1 MNVVRTD
8 RNTRWR
14 QISLQCCRLAAL
26 CVTAVLAACS
36 GGGDGSIQ
44 SIGAGQAP
52 DPATVDFPIF
62 YTQRSIP
69 PEQDDL
75 RAMRDFVAGAALFK
89 RDRASPS
96 AAETNITQ
104 RITNDLPYDVKD
116 VDVSADG
123 LRVAFAM
130 RGPLDDGM
138 DEDEGPT
145 WNIWEYELATD
156 TLRRVIPSDIIAEE
170 GQDVSPHYLPD
181 GRIVFSS
188 TRQRQSKAI
197 LLDEGKPQFEAQN
210 EARAEPAFVLHVM
223 NADGS
228 NIKQISFNQSHDL
241 DATVLSNGRVLWTR
255 WDRGPGRDGMH
266 LSLRPIPSP

>member
-1 MNVVRTD
+1 MVRISRYASWQCRTVAVV
-8 RNTRWR
+8 
-14 QISLQCCRLAAL
+14 LAATL
-26 CVTAVLAACS
+26 LAACS
-36 GGGDGSIQ
+36 GGADDSIQ
-44 SIGAGQAP
+44 SVGAGQSP

-62 YTQRSIP
+62 YVKRSIP
-69 PEQDDL
+69 MQPDDL
-75 RAMRDFVAGAALFK
+75 RAVRAFVPGAALLK

-96 AAETNITQ
+96 AAETDITQ
-104 RITNDLPYDVKD
+104 RVTNGEPYDVKD

-130 RGPLDDGM
+130 RGPLADGM

-145 WNIWEYELATD
+145 WNIWEYEIATD
-156 TLRRVIPSDIIAEE
+156 TLKRVIPSDIIAEE

-197 LLDEGKPQFEAQN
+197 LLDEGKPQFEAQD
-210 EARAEPAFVLHVM
+210 EAGDEPAFVLHVM

-228 NIKQISFNQSHDL
+228 GIKQISFNQSQDL
-241 DATVLSNGRVLWTR
+241 DATVLQRTR
-255 WDRGPGRDGMH
+255 AMD
-266 LSLRPIPSP
+266 SLGSRAGSRRHASLFRESRRHRR